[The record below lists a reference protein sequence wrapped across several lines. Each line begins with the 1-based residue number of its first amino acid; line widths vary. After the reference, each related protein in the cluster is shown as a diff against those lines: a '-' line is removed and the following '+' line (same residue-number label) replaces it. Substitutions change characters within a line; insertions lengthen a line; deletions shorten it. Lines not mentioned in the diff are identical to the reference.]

1 MNREDIVR
9 VLLLEDDQ
17 IIAQE
22 VKKFLESRNINC
34 DVVYDGS
41 LFSRHFKTATYDI
54 LLLDINV
61 PGING
66 LDLCA
71 MIRKEDTAIP
81 ILMLTAYDQIE
92 DKMEAFGKG
101 ADDYLVK
108 PYHLEELIMRIQA
121 LIRRKQ
127 TPVAAHRK
135 LEVAD
140 LLIDFDEQHVYRAG
154 QLISLTPKEYK
165 LLCTLAQAKG
175 RILSKSQIAESLWD
189 YHIETSQN
197 TIEVYINFLRNKI
210 DKQSEQKLIHTK
222 VGFGYYLKAESQ

>member
-1 MNREDIVR
+1 MVK

-17 IIAQE
+17 IIARE
-22 VKKFLESRNINC
+22 VKNFLQSRDMEC

-41 LFSRHFKTATYDI
+41 LFSRHFRKGIYDI

-61 PGING
+61 PGLNG
-66 LDLCA
+66 LEVCA
-71 MIRKEDTAIP
+71 RVRTEDSSTP
-81 ILMLTAYDQIE
+81 ILMLTAYDQIT

-108 PYHLEELIMRIQA
+108 PYHLEELLMRIQV
-121 LIRRKQ
+121 LVRRKNVSGAVHQ
-127 TPVAAHRK
+127 K
-135 LEVAD
+135 LEIGD
-140 LLIDFDEQHVYRAG
+140 LQIDLDEQSVSRG
-154 QLISLTPKEYK
+154 GTPILLTAKEYK
-165 LLCTLAQAKG
+165 LLCILAQAQG
-175 RILSKSQIAESLWD
+175 RILSKSQIAERLWD

-222 VGFGYYLKAESQ
+222 VGFGYYLKAES